1 MLALPAVPVWS
12 QQDSRDLTTESL
24 EDLMNVQVT
33 SVSKTEE
40 KLSRTAAA
48 VFVISA
54 QDIQNSGAMNIPDL
68 LRMVPGMNVA
78 QINANTWAI
87 SARGF
92 NAEFSNELL
101 VMV

>member
-1 MLALPAVPVWS
+1 MS
-12 QQDSRDLTTESL
+12 KSRPFQERAK
-24 EDLMNVQVT
+24 VF
-33 SVSKTEE
+33 
-40 KLSRTAAA
+40 RTASA

-54 QDIQNSGAMNIPDL
+54 EDIQNSGAMNIPDL

-78 QINANTWAI
+78 QINANTWAV

-101 VMV
+101 VMVDGRTVYVPTFGVSSGTYWIFR